1 MNPSVWLT
9 AWPLD
14 SKRLHKRRGCFL
26 LEQQLIKKPAI
37 ENMFH
42 DTLASLQPHLL
53 CPNPAVPLL
62 CCRVVSA
69 SAELAGSSW

>member
-9 AWPLD
+9 AWLLD

-42 DTLASLQPHLL
+42 EHSCFPPAPSAMSQPSSAPALL
-53 CPNPAVPLL
+53 SGGFSQ
-62 CCRVVSA
+62 R
-69 SAELAGSSW
+69 